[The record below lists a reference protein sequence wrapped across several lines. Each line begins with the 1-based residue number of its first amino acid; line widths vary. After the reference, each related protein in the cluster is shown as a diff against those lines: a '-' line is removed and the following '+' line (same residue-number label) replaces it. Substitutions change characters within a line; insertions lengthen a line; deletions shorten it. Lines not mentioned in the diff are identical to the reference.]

1 MIKKY
6 LKEKNISIYALAKE
20 SGVAYSTLNDL
31 CNGKV
36 SIDNCKLG
44 IVKKLADCLNLTL
57 DEMYKL
63 ASNRTFVH
71 IDKYDMDAE
80 ILVKNK
86 RYHAAFEYGGEQVN
100 LDICKVSENSS
111 YYKDDITKW
120 RTESYMDDRF
130 LEEYANG
137 ILNKEKR

>member
-1 MIKKY
+1 MIKEY
-6 LKEKNISIYALAKE
+6 LKEKNISIYSLAKE

-44 IVKKLADCLNLTL
+44 MVKKLADCLKLTL
-57 DEMYKL
+57 DEMYKM

-100 LDICKVSENSS
+100 LDICKVSEKNAGYVSS
-111 YYKDDITKW
+111 FAEWDVEDF
-120 RTESYMDDRF
+120 MDDRF
-130 LEEYANG
+130 LEG
-137 ILNKEKR
+137 KL